1 MAVGF
6 VGAGEFFEE
15 VGVLDG
21 GSDFVVAGG
30 PFAEVDA
37 AAAVGA
43 EGEVF
48 IPGKDDGAAG
58 GAAEG
63 LDLRGGGLRHMQSIL
78 ILSSETFNTFPV
90 GDIAGGAVTMSV
102 VRLTSREALY
112 GQDGELLEDD
122 GCSGESGFRAG
133 V

>member
-1 MAVGF
+1 MPTSQNRDMGHPILGLVVFVVLTIGF
-6 VGAGEFFEE
+6 VGAGELFEE

-21 GSDFVVAGG
+21 GGDFVIAGG

-48 IPGKDDGAAG
+48 VPGKDDGAAG

-63 LDLRGGGLRHMQSIL
+63 FGGH
-78 ILSSETFNTFPV
+78 
-90 GDIAGGAVTMSV
+90 
-102 VRLTSREALY
+102 
-112 GQDGELLEDD
+112 
-122 GCSGESGFRAG
+122 G
-133 V
+133 VPDRF